1 MSVKLFSFSRKNLRA
16 LCGYFYFQGE
26 NFMTR
31 EVIATTDAPAAVG
44 PYSQGI
50 KVNGLV
56 FTAGQGGLVPGTKQ
70 FAGDTITAQTEQTLK
85 NIAAILEAAGTNMA
99 HVVKVMVLL
108 ADISQFAEM
117 NAVYARFFP
126 HNPPAR
132 TTFAAKDLPLG
143 ALVEI
148 DAVAVMPD

>member
-1 MSVKLFSFSRKNLRA
+1 MSRDV
-16 LCGYFYFQGE
+16 
-26 NFMTR
+26 
-31 EVIATTDAPAAVG
+31 VATTNAPAAIG

-56 FTAGQGGLVPGTKQ
+56 FTAGQAGVVPGTKQ
-70 FAGDTITAQTEQTLK
+70 LVGDTIAAQTEQTLK
-85 NIAAILEAAGTNMA
+85 NISAILDAAGTDMA

-108 ADISQFAEM
+108 ADMSLFAEM
-117 NAVYARFFP
+117 NAVYATFFP

-132 TTFAAKDLPLG
+132 TTFAAKDLPMG